1 MAKGFYN
8 LSTTIKESLLQDSF
22 VNTVIFG
29 DASEIDLNKQSIF
42 PLSNFV
48 FTNAVLNGN
57 IWTFSVELS
66 CADIVDIS
74 KEDTLDEFVGN
85 DNEQDVLNTQ
95 LAVISRLMERLK
107 RGDLYDDMYQLNG
120 TPSMQPFTGRLEM
133 LLAGWTVTF
142 DVDIQND
149 MTIC

>member
-1 MAKGFYN
+1 MKGFYN
-8 LSTTIKESLLQDSF
+8 LSTTIREGLEDDAFCK
-22 VNTVIFG
+22 TVIFG
-29 DASEIDLNKQSIF
+29 NASEVDLDKQTLF

-57 IWTFSVELS
+57 IWTFTVELS

-74 KEDTLDEFVGN
+74 KEDTVDEFVGN

-95 LAVISRLMERLK
+95 LAVISRLMERLR
-107 RGDLYDDMYQLNG
+107 RGDLYDDYYQLNG
-120 TPSMQPFTGRLEM
+120 TPSMQYFTGQLEM

-142 DVDIQND
+142 DVDIKND

>member
-1 MAKGFYN
+1 MKGFYN
-8 LSTTIKESLLQDSF
+8 LSTTIREGLEDDAF
-22 VNTVIFG
+22 CNTVIFG
-29 DASEIDLNKQSIF
+29 NASEVDLNKQSLF

-48 FTNAVLNGN
+48 FTNAVLNGS
-57 IWTFSVELS
+57 IWTFTVELS

-74 KEDTLDEFVGN
+74 KEDTVDEFVGN

-95 LAVISRLMERLK
+95 LAVISRLMERLR
-107 RGDLYDDMYQLNG
+107 RGDLYDDYYQLNG
-120 TPSMQPFTGRLEM
+120 IPSMQPFTGQLEM

-142 DVDIQND
+142 DVDIKND

>member
-1 MAKGFYN
+1 MKGFYN
-8 LSTTIKESLLQDSF
+8 LSTTIKDGLKDDAF
-22 VNTVIFG
+22 CNTVIFG
-29 DASEIDLNKQSIF
+29 NASEVDLNKQSLF

-48 FTNAVLNGN
+48 FTNAVLNGI
-57 IWTFSVELS
+57 IWTFTVELS

-74 KEDTLDEFVGN
+74 KEDTTDEFVGN

-95 LAVISRLMERLK
+95 LAVINRLMERLR
-107 RGDLYDDMYQLNG
+107 RGDLYDDYYQLNG
-120 TPSMQPFTGRLEM
+120 TPSMQPFTGKLEM

-142 DVDIQND
+142 DVDIKNE